1 MTKKELIAKI
11 QAKAPVSKADTAAVL
26 EALVEVVTEELE
38 NGGQVNLAKFGTFV
52 AAKRGVRLGRN
63 PRTGE
68 TVEIPASVVPKFKAS
83 SVLKARVSQQAA

>member
-26 EALVEVVTEELE
+26 EALVEVVTEALE

-52 AAKRGVRLGRN
+52 AVKRGVRLGRN

-68 TVEIPASVVPKFKAS
+68 TVEIPASVVPKFKPS
-83 SVLKARVSQQAA
+83 SILKDRVSQQTA

>member
-26 EALVEVVTEELE
+26 EALVEVVTEALE

-52 AAKRGVRLGRN
+52 VVRIGKANGAALFV
-63 PRTGE
+63 
-68 TVEIPASVVPKFKAS
+68 A
-83 SVLKARVSQQAA
+83 